1 MTSKSHRFG
10 QGVIPTKQRA
20 GNQTR
25 LTIAV
30 CMVILIIAAPM
41 GFAVFA

>member
-10 QGVIPTKQRA
+10 QGVIPTKQKA

-25 LTIAV
+25 LFIAV
-30 CMVILIIAAPM
+30 CMVILAVAAPV
-41 GFAVFA
+41 GIAVFA